1 MKKRMFSLFLALAL
15 CLSLL
20 PATAWAAGET
30 VPSNVTLAGT
40 ALESGK
46 SYVATVDGIT
56 EKTGESVGT
65 NYLTYDNGTLTVF
78 GTVEVSC
85 GESAGLS
92 FYSGTLTLAG
102 DGDLTI
108 AASGSNSAVSGNPY
122 STLIAVNFSGDLTL
136 GSVNAPAVQNVVLN
150 LTTGGDIL
158 ISSAK
163 NSAVNTPQ
171 NPVTLAG
178 KTVTIK
184 GTDETTEAS
193 PANVSTVTAPKLNVT
208 AEDGVTITGSSD
220 YLPLIAD
227 DSNNECAVTLNAGG
241 DVKIVNKGGM
251 AVYGPLTVESA
262 HNVTIGGGG
271 ESLLYSANG
280 VHRINASR
288 TVKMESSGIVCS
300 GTDANGLTITGVE
313 TVDIAGESTSAPV
326 VTGMTLNECGTA
338 TVTRLQ
344 YADTMAP
351 IAYTVTSDIPVLLRN
366 GSNDI
371 EPQLLW
377 DGEYYQKAAVE
388 DVYMEPSSEAAVYY
402 EAGDGY
408 VMFSKT
414 SGGVETGTAN
424 AVLLNASST
433 APIAGNLAE
442 VKVIGENSLDEIQSL
457 DEVGTKVSFTG
468 NGTLH
473 TFFGGSVE
481 PEIADSVAF
490 HGLVCVM
497 TTEASQEQGKLSISM
512 NFTAYGTSDLPPI
525 VWESEE
531 DPGSFVVG
539 TVSSK
544 EAIVTIRLTVSEGAT
559 LTIPEEVPLKIEKS
573 EEISCLTNH
582 GTLINNSTVSLPDA
596 TPADIKGLRLTG
608 SGLVQVPSG
617 TGITY
622 YTNEGVELGNHKME
636 DLDLSGTNADQG
648 SLETDGYHWD
658 ADAKTLTLNG
668 LALTGTLTLPDAS
681 GREIKIVMS
690 KESLVNSVSV
700 SGNYRPTVQITGSAP
715 LTVQS
720 ISGDM
725 SLTVAQGA
733 VLNAMESI
741 NIGASGNT
749 DSIITVN
756 GTLTVKGDSGIRCGQ
771 MVIGADGTVNISG
784 ARGVAVFGVNGSSS
798 GTEHKGAFQIANGGT
813 FTADCTDYNVVVFT
827 GGAEVTKENAET
839 YLVLPDNYLPAGYSI
854 RVVTGESGGNTH
866 YAVTVAQKDA
876 DLTLVSE
883 HITGAGG
890 KMELKYQPT
899 PTPDPEPTPDPDP
912 MPGGG
917 SDDSEPSYSILLTE
931 TKGGVLAVRYKYA
944 SKGDTV
950 TITVTPDAGYE
961 LDALTAE
968 DKNGKELALTDKG
981 DGKYTFPM
989 PGSQVTVTARFKQTD
1004 TGTENPFTDISKNDY
1019 FYDAVLWAVEEG
1031 VTGGTGGG
1039 KFSPNAPCTRAQ
1051 MVTFLWR
1058 ASGSPEIGTA
1068 NPFSDVSSDAYYYD
1082 AVLWAAEQGITG
1094 GTGNGK
1100 FSPDAPCTRAQMAT
1114 FLWRVAGSPTPESGE
1129 NIFADVPADSWYA
1142 QAVQWAYGQK
1152 ITNGTGG
1159 GKFSPDA
1166 ICTRAQMV
1174 QMLKISNQEF
1184 HVAK

>member
-1 MKKRMFSLFLALAL
+1 MKKRMFSLFLALTL
-15 CLSLL
+15 CLGLL
-20 PATAWAAGET
+20 PAAAWAAGIAPERI
-30 VPSNVTLAGT
+30 TLAGT
-40 ALESGK
+40 ALENGK
-46 SYVATVDGIT
+46 SYIAAESGIT
-56 EKTGESVGT
+56 EKPDDSDET
-65 NYLTYDNGTLTVF
+65 NYLTYADGVLTVY

-85 GESAGLS
+85 GEPAGLS

-102 DGDLTI
+102 NGDLTI
-108 AASGSNSAVSGNPY
+108 AASGSNSAVSGSPQ
-122 STLIAVNFSGDLTL
+122 STLTTAEEFSGSITL
-136 GSVNAPAVQNVVLN
+136 GSVNASAVQNVVLD

-158 ISSAK
+158 ISSAE

-171 NPVTLAG
+171 SSITLAG
-178 KTVTIK
+178 KTVTIE
-184 GTDETTEAS
+184 GTAEAS

-208 AEDGVTITGSSD
+208 AEDGVTITGSGAI
-220 YLPLIAD
+220 PLIAD
-227 DSNNECAVTLNAGG
+227 DNGGECAVTLNAGG
-241 DVKIVNKGGM
+241 DVEIVNQSGM
-251 AVYGPLTVESA
+251 AVYGSLTVESA
-262 HNVTIGGGG
+262 HNVTIAGGGD
-271 ESLLYSANG
+271 SLLYSENG
-280 VHRINASR
+280 VHRINASG

-300 GTDANGLTITGVE
+300 GTDANGLTITGAE

-326 VTGMTLNECGTA
+326 VTGMTLNECGAA
-338 TVTRLQ
+338 TVTRLE
-344 YADTMAP
+344 YTDTMAP
-351 IAYTVTSDIPVLLRN
+351 IAYTVTSDLPVLLRN

-377 DGEYYQKAAVE
+377 DGEYYQKDTVE

-414 SGGVETGTAN
+414 SDGTKTGTAN
-424 AVLLNASST
+424 AVLLNAGST
-433 APIAGNLAE
+433 VPIAGNLAE
-442 VKVIGENSLDEIQSL
+442 VKVIGENSLSEIQSL

-497 TTEASQEQGKLSISM
+497 TTEAPQEQEKPSISM

-525 VWESEE
+525 MWESDQ

-544 EAIVTIRLTVSEGAT
+544 EAIATIRLTVSEGAT
-559 LTIPEEVPLKIEKS
+559 LTIPKEVPLKIEKS

-636 DLDLSGTNADQG
+636 NLDLSGTNADQG

-658 ADAKTLTLNG
+658 ANAKTLTLNG

-681 GREIKIVMS
+681 GGEIKIVMS

-700 SGNYRPTVQITGSAP
+700 SGSYRPTVQITGSAP

-741 NIGASGNT
+741 NIGSSGNA

-756 GTLTVKGDSGIRCGQ
+756 GTLTVKGDRGIRCGR
-771 MVIGADGTVNISG
+771 MVVGNTGAVSVSG
-784 ARGVAVFGVNGSSS
+784 AHGVAVFGVNGSS

-813 FTADCTDYNVVVFT
+813 FTADCTDYNVMVFT

-839 YLVLPDNYLPAGYSI
+839 YLLLPDNYLSADYSV
-854 RVVTGESGGNTH
+854 RVVTGGHGSQMQ
-866 YAVTVAQKDA
+866 YAVTVAKQDA
-876 DLTLVSE
+876 DLTLESGSL
-883 HITGAGG
+883 TGAGG

-899 PTPDPEPTPDPDP
+899 PTPAPDPTPDPDP
-912 MPGGG
+912 TPGGG
-917 SDDSEPSYSILLTE
+917 SDDSEPSYPLLLTE
-931 TKGGVLAVRYKYA
+931 TKGGVLAVRFKYA

-968 DKNGKELALTDKG
+968 DKNGKGLALTDKG
-981 DGKYTFPM
+981 DGKYTFTM
-989 PGSQVTVTARFKQTD
+989 PGSKVTVTANFKQISTEA
-1004 TGTENPFTDISKNDY
+1004 ENPFTDISKNDY

-1152 ITNGTGG
+1152 ITNGIGG

>member
-56 EKTGESVGT
+56 EKTGESVET

-122 STLIAVNFSGDLTL
+122 STLTAVNFSGDLTL

-414 SGGVETGTAN
+414 SGSVETGTAN

-559 LTIPEEVPLKIEKS
+559 LTIPEEVPLKIEKN

-827 GGAEVTKENAET
+827 GVLQTKVNRKNEKS
-839 YLVLPDNYLPAGYSI
+839 PAKFT
-854 RVVTGESGGNTH
+854 RP
-866 YAVTVAQKDA
+866 
-876 DLTLVSE
+876 
-883 HITGAGG
+883 
-890 KMELKYQPT
+890 KM
-899 PTPDPEPTPDPDP
+899 
-912 MPGGG
+912 
-917 SDDSEPSYSILLTE
+917 
-931 TKGGVLAVRYKYA
+931 
-944 SKGDTV
+944 
-950 TITVTPDAGYE
+950 
-961 LDALTAE
+961 
-968 DKNGKELALTDKG
+968 
-981 DGKYTFPM
+981 
-989 PGSQVTVTARFKQTD
+989 
-1004 TGTENPFTDISKNDY
+1004 
-1019 FYDAVLWAVEEG
+1019 
-1031 VTGGTGGG
+1031 
-1039 KFSPNAPCTRAQ
+1039 
-1051 MVTFLWR
+1051 
-1058 ASGSPEIGTA
+1058 
-1068 NPFSDVSSDAYYYD
+1068 
-1082 AVLWAAEQGITG
+1082 GIT
-1094 GTGNGK
+1094 K
-1100 FSPDAPCTRAQMAT
+1100 Q
-1114 FLWRVAGSPTPESGE
+1114 AGEKSHRQPG
-1129 NIFADVPADSWYA
+1129 
-1142 QAVQWAYGQK
+1142 
-1152 ITNGTGG
+1152 
-1159 GKFSPDA
+1159 
-1166 ICTRAQMV
+1166 
-1174 QMLKISNQEF
+1174 
-1184 HVAK
+1184 

>member
-1 MKKRMFSLFLALAL
+1 MKKRMFSLFLALTL
-15 CLSLL
+15 CLGLL

-46 SYVATVDGIT
+46 SYIATVDGIT
-56 EKTGESVGT
+56 EKTGESAET
-65 NYLTYDNGTLTVF
+65 NYLTYDNGTLIVI
-78 GTVEVSC
+78 GTVEITC
-85 GESAGLS
+85 DSAGLS
-92 FYSGTLTLAG
+92 FYNGTLTLAG
-102 DGDLTI
+102 NGDLTI
-108 AASGSNSAVSGNPY
+108 AASGSNSAVSGSPQ
-122 STLIAVNFSGDLTL
+122 STLTTAEGFSGSITL
-136 GSVNAPAVQNVVLN
+136 GSVNASAVQNVVLD

-171 NPVTLAG
+171 NPVMLAG

-208 AEDGVTITGSSD
+208 AGDGVTITGSGAI
-220 YLPLIAD
+220 PLIAD
-227 DSNNECAVTLNAGG
+227 DNGGECAVTLNAGG
-241 DVKIVNKGGM
+241 DVEIVNKGGM
-251 AVYGPLTVESA
+251 AVFGPLTVTEA

-271 ESLLYSANG
+271 TSLLYSANG
-280 VHRINASR
+280 VHCINASG

-300 GTDANGLTITGVE
+300 GNDANGLTITGAE

-326 VTGMTLNECGTA
+326 VTGMTLNECGAA

-344 YADTMAP
+344 CSDTMAP
-351 IAYTVTSDIPVLLRN
+351 IASTVTSDIPVLLRN

-377 DGEYYQKAAVE
+377 DGEYYQKAAVD

-414 SGGVETGTAN
+414 SDGTKTGTAN
-424 AVLLNASST
+424 AVLLNAGST

-442 VKVIGENSLDEIQSL
+442 VKVIGENSLSEIQSL

-497 TTEASQEQGKLSISM
+497 TTEAPQEQEKPSISM

-525 VWESEE
+525 MWESDQ

-559 LTIPEEVPLKIEKS
+559 LTIPKEVPLKIEKS

-617 TGITY
+617 TSITY

-636 DLDLSGTNADQG
+636 NLDLSSADADQG
-648 SLETDGYHWD
+648 DLKIDGYHWD
-658 ADAKTLTLNG
+658 NADRTLTLNG

-700 SGNYRPTVQITGSAP
+700 SGSYRPTVHITGSAP

-733 VLNAMESI
+733 VLNAMERI
-741 NIGASGNT
+741 NIGSSGNA

-771 MVIGADGTVNISG
+771 MVTGADGTVNISG
-784 ARGVAVFGVNGSSS
+784 ACGVAVFGVNGSS
-798 GTEHKGAFQIANGGT
+798 GTEYKGAFQIANGGT
-813 FTADCTDYNVVVFT
+813 FTADCTDYNVMVFT
-827 GGAEVTKENAET
+827 GGAAVTKENAET
-839 YLVLPDNYLPAGYSI
+839 YLVLPDNYLPAGHSI
-854 RVVTGESGGNTH
+854 RVVTGESGGDTH

-961 LDALTAE
+961 LDTLTAA

-981 DGKYTFPM
+981 DGKYTFTM
-989 PGSQVTVTARFKQTD
+989 PGSKVTVTARFKQTD

-1031 VTGGTGGG
+1031 ITSGTSDTT
-1039 KFSPNAPCTRAQ
+1039 FSPNVSCTRAQ

-1058 ASGSPEIGTA
+1058 VSGFPKASIT
-1068 NPFSDVSSDAYYYD
+1068 NPFTDVSADAYYYD
-1082 AVLWAAEQGITG
+1082 AVLWAVEQGITG
-1094 GTGNGK
+1094 GTGDGK

-1114 FLWRVAGSPTPESGE
+1114 FLWRAAGSPAPASNVSAFT
-1129 NIFADVPADSWYA
+1129 DVPEGSWYA
-1142 QAVQWAYGQK
+1142 KAVQWAYEQN
-1152 ITNGTGG
+1152 ITNGTGD

-1166 ICTRAQMV
+1166 TCTRAQMV

>member
-1 MKKRMFSLFLALAL
+1 M
-15 CLSLL
+15 
-20 PATAWAAGET
+20 
-30 VPSNVTLAGT
+30 
-40 ALESGK
+40 ESGK
-46 SYVATVDGIT
+46 SYIATVDGIT
-56 EKTGESVGT
+56 EKTGESTET
-65 NYLTYDNGTLTVF
+65 NYLTYDNGTLIVI
-78 GTVEVSC
+78 GTVEITC
-85 GESAGLS
+85 DSAGLS
-92 FYSGTLTLAG
+92 FYNGTLTLAG
-102 DGDLTI
+102 NGDLTI
-108 AASGSNSAVSGNPY
+108 AASGSNSAVSGSPQ
-122 STLIAVNFSGDLTL
+122 STLTTAEGFSGSITL
-136 GSVNAPAVQNVVLN
+136 GSVNAPAVQNVVLD

-158 ISSAK
+158 ISSAE

-171 NPVTLAG
+171 NPVMLAG

-208 AEDGVTITGSSD
+208 AEDGVTITGSSG

-241 DVKIVNKGGM
+241 DVAIVNQSGM

-262 HNVTIGGGG
+262 HNVTIAGGGD
-271 ESLLYSANG
+271 SLLYSENG
-280 VHRINASR
+280 VHCINASG

-300 GTDANGLTITGVE
+300 GTDANGLTITGAE
-313 TVDIAGESTSAPV
+313 TVDIAGESAAAPV
-326 VTGMTLNECGTA
+326 VTGMTLNECGA
-338 TVTRLQ
+338 AFVTRLGSSEPCIV
-344 YADTMAP
+344 P
-351 IAYTVTSDIPVLLRN
+351 IAYTVISDLPVLLRN

-414 SGGVETGTAN
+414 SDGTKTGTAN

-433 APIAGNLAE
+433 DPIAGNLAE
-442 VKVIGENSLDEIQSL
+442 VKVIGENSLAEIQSL

-497 TTEASQEQGKLSISM
+497 TTEASQEQEKTSISM
-512 NFTAYGTSDLPPI
+512 KFTAYGTSDLPPI
-525 VWESEE
+525 VRESEE

-559 LTIPEEVPLKIEKS
+559 LTIPKEVPLKIEKS
-573 EEISCLTNH
+573 AEISCLTNH

-617 TGITY
+617 TSITY

-636 DLDLSGTNADQG
+636 NLDLSSANADQG
-648 SLETDGYHWD
+648 DLETDGYHWD
-658 ADAKTLTLNG
+658 NANRTLTLNG

-681 GREIKIVMS
+681 GGEIKIAVN

-700 SGNYRPTVQITGSAP
+700 SGTYRPTVQITGSAP

-720 ISGDM
+720 ISRDM

-741 NIGASGNT
+741 NIGSSGNA

-756 GTLTVKGDSGIRCGQ
+756 GTLTVKGDSGIRCGR
-771 MVIGADGTVNISG
+771 MVVGDTGAVSVSG
-784 ARGVAVFGVNGSSS
+784 ARGVAVFGVNGSS
-798 GTEHKGAFQIANGGT
+798 GTEHKGAFQIENGGT

-899 PTPDPEPTPDPDP
+899 PTPDPDPA
-912 MPGGG
+912 PGGG

-981 DGKYTFPM
+981 DGKYTFTM
-989 PGSQVTVTARFKQTD
+989 PGSKVTVTARFKQTD

-1019 FYDAVLWAVEEG
+1019 FYDAVLWAVKEG
-1031 VTGGTGGG
+1031 ITSGTSDTT
-1039 KFSPNAPCTRAQ
+1039 FSPNVSCNRAQ

-1082 AVLWAAEQGITG
+1082 AVLWATGRGITG

-1114 FLWRVAGSPTPESGE
+1114 FLWRANGSPEVTGTPPFS
-1129 NIFADVPADSWYA
+1129 DVSSRTYYN
-1142 QAVQWAYGQK
+1142 AVLWAYEQK

-1166 ICTRAQMV
+1166 PCTRAQMV
-1174 QMLKISNQEF
+1174 QMLKNASD
-1184 HVAK
+1184 VA

>member
-1 MKKRMFSLFLALAL
+1 M
-15 CLSLL
+15 
-20 PATAWAAGET
+20 
-30 VPSNVTLAGT
+30 
-40 ALESGK
+40 ESGK
-46 SYVATVDGIT
+46 SYIATVDGIT
-56 EKTGESVGT
+56 EKTGESAET
-65 NYLTYDNGTLTVF
+65 NYLTYDNGTLIVI
-78 GTVEVSC
+78 GTVEITC
-85 GESAGLS
+85 DSAGLS
-92 FYSGTLTLAG
+92 FYNGTLTLAG
-102 DGDLTI
+102 NGDLTI
-108 AASGSNSAVSGNPY
+108 AASGSNSAVSGSPQ
-122 STLIAVNFSGDLTL
+122 STLTTAEGFSGSITL
-136 GSVNAPAVQNVVLN
+136 GSVNAPAVQNVVLD

-171 NPVTLAG
+171 NPVMLAG

-208 AEDGVTITGSSD
+208 AEDGVTITGSSG

-241 DVKIVNKGGM
+241 DVAIVNQSGM

-262 HNVTIGGGG
+262 HNVTIAGGGD
-271 ESLLYSANG
+271 SLLYSENG
-280 VHRINASR
+280 VHCINASG

-300 GTDANGLTITGVE
+300 GTDANGLTITGAE
-313 TVDIAGESTSAPV
+313 TVDIAGESAAAPV
-326 VTGMTLNECGTA
+326 VTGMTLNECGA
-338 TVTRLQ
+338 AFVTRLGSSEPCIV
-344 YADTMAP
+344 P
-351 IAYTVTSDIPVLLRN
+351 IAYTVISDLPVLLRN

-414 SGGVETGTAN
+414 SDGTKTGTAN

-433 APIAGNLAE
+433 DPIAGNLAE
-442 VKVIGENSLDEIQSL
+442 VKVIGENSLAEIQSL

-497 TTEASQEQGKLSISM
+497 TTEAPQEQEKPSISM

-525 VWESEE
+525 MWESDQ

-559 LTIPEEVPLKIEKS
+559 LTIPKEVPLKIEKS
-573 EEISCLTNH
+573 AEISCLTNH

-617 TGITY
+617 TSITY

-636 DLDLSGTNADQG
+636 NLDLSSADADQG
-648 SLETDGYHWD
+648 DLKIDGYHWD
-658 ADAKTLTLNG
+658 NADRTLTLNG

-681 GREIKIVMS
+681 GGEIKIAVN

-700 SGNYRPTVQITGSAP
+700 SGTYRPTVQITGSAP

-720 ISGDM
+720 ISRDM

-741 NIGASGNT
+741 NIGSSGNA

-756 GTLTVKGDSGIRCGQ
+756 GTLTVKGDSGIRCGR
-771 MVIGADGTVNISG
+771 MVVGDTGAVSVSG
-784 ARGVAVFGVNGSSS
+784 ARGVAVFGVNGSS
-798 GTEHKGAFQIANGGT
+798 GTEHKGAFQIENGGT

-899 PTPDPEPTPDPDP
+899 PTPDPDPA
-912 MPGGG
+912 PGGG

-981 DGKYTFPM
+981 DGKYTFTM
-989 PGSQVTVTARFKQTD
+989 PGSKVTVTARFKQTD

-1019 FYDAVLWAVEEG
+1019 FYDAVLWAVKEG
-1031 VTGGTGGG
+1031 ITSGTSDTT
-1039 KFSPNAPCTRAQ
+1039 FSPNVSCNRAQ

-1082 AVLWAAEQGITG
+1082 AVLWATGRGITG

-1114 FLWRVAGSPTPESGE
+1114 FLWRANGSPEVTGTPPFS
-1129 NIFADVPADSWYA
+1129 DVSSRTYYN
-1142 QAVQWAYGQK
+1142 AVLWAYEQK

-1166 ICTRAQMV
+1166 PCTRAQMV
-1174 QMLKISNQEF
+1174 QMLKNASD
-1184 HVAK
+1184 VA

>member
-1 MKKRMFSLFLALAL
+1 MKKRMFSLFLALTL
-15 CLSLL
+15 CLGLL

-46 SYVATVDGIT
+46 SYIATVDGIT
-56 EKTGESVGT
+56 EKTGESAET
-65 NYLTYDNGTLTVF
+65 NYLTYDNGTLIVI
-78 GTVEVSC
+78 GTVEITC
-85 GESAGLS
+85 DSAGLS
-92 FYSGTLTLAG
+92 FYNGTLTLAG
-102 DGDLTI
+102 NGDLTI
-108 AASGSNSAVSGNPY
+108 AASGSNSAVSGSPQ
-122 STLIAVNFSGDLTL
+122 STLTTAEGFSGSITL
-136 GSVNAPAVQNVVLN
+136 GSVNASAVQNVVLD

-171 NPVTLAG
+171 NPVMLAG

-208 AEDGVTITGSSD
+208 AGDGVTITGSGAI
-220 YLPLIAD
+220 PLIAD
-227 DSNNECAVTLNAGG
+227 DNGGECAVTLNAGG
-241 DVKIVNKGGM
+241 DVEIVNKGGM
-251 AVYGPLTVESA
+251 AVFGPLTVTEA

-271 ESLLYSANG
+271 TSLLYSANG
-280 VHRINASR
+280 VHCINASG

-300 GTDANGLTITGVE
+300 GNDANGLTITGAE

-326 VTGMTLNECGTA
+326 VTGMTLNECGAA

-344 YADTMAP
+344 CSDTMAP
-351 IAYTVTSDIPVLLRN
+351 IASTVTSDIPVLLRN

-377 DGEYYQKAAVE
+377 DGEYYQKAAVD

-414 SGGVETGTAN
+414 SDGTKTGTAN
-424 AVLLNASST
+424 AVLLNAGST

-442 VKVIGENSLDEIQSL
+442 VKVIGENSLSEIQSL

-559 LTIPEEVPLKIEKS
+559 LTIPKEVPLKIEKS

-733 VLNAMESI
+733 VLNAMERI
-741 NIGASGNT
+741 NIGSSGNA

-771 MVIGADGTVNISG
+771 MVTGADGTVNISG
-784 ARGVAVFGVNGSSS
+784 ACGVAVFGVNGSS
-798 GTEHKGAFQIANGGT
+798 GTEYKGAFQIANGGT
-813 FTADCTDYNVVVFT
+813 FTADCTDYNVMVFT
-827 GGAEVTKENAET
+827 GGAAVTKENAET
-839 YLVLPDNYLPAGYSI
+839 YLVLPDNYLPAGHSI
-854 RVVTGESGGNTH
+854 RVVTGESGGDTH

-961 LDALTAE
+961 LDTLTAA

-981 DGKYTFPM
+981 DGKYTFTM
-989 PGSQVTVTARFKQTD
+989 PGSKVTVTARFKQTD

-1031 VTGGTGGG
+1031 ITSGTSDTT
-1039 KFSPNAPCTRAQ
+1039 FSPNVSCTRAQ

-1058 ASGSPEIGTA
+1058 VSGFPKASIT
-1068 NPFSDVSSDAYYYD
+1068 NPFTDVSADAYYYD
-1082 AVLWAAEQGITG
+1082 AVLWAVEQGITG
-1094 GTGNGK
+1094 GTGDGK

-1114 FLWRVAGSPTPESGE
+1114 FLWRAAGSPAPASNVSAFT
-1129 NIFADVPADSWYA
+1129 DVPEGSWYA
-1142 QAVQWAYGQK
+1142 KAVQWAYEQN
-1152 ITNGTGG
+1152 ITNGTGD

-1166 ICTRAQMV
+1166 TCTRAQMV

-1184 HVAK
+1184 HVVK

>member
-1 MKKRMFSLFLALAL
+1 MKKRMFSLFLALTL
-15 CLSLL
+15 CLGLL

-46 SYVATVDGIT
+46 SYIATVDGIT
-56 EKTGESVGT
+56 EKTGESAET
-65 NYLTYDNGTLTVF
+65 NYLTYDNGTLIVI
-78 GTVEVSC
+78 GTVEITC
-85 GESAGLS
+85 DSAGLS
-92 FYSGTLTLAG
+92 FYNGTLTLAG
-102 DGDLTI
+102 NGDLTI
-108 AASGSNSAVSGNPY
+108 AASGSNSAVSGSPQ
-122 STLIAVNFSGDLTL
+122 STLTTAEGFSGSITL
-136 GSVNAPAVQNVVLN
+136 GSVNASAVQNVVLD

-171 NPVTLAG
+171 NPVMLAG

-208 AEDGVTITGSSD
+208 AGDGVTITGSGAI
-220 YLPLIAD
+220 PLIAD
-227 DSNNECAVTLNAGG
+227 DNGGECAVTLNAGG
-241 DVKIVNKGGM
+241 DVEIVNKGGM
-251 AVYGPLTVESA
+251 AVFGPLTVTEA

-271 ESLLYSANG
+271 TSLLYSANG
-280 VHRINASR
+280 VHCINASG

-300 GTDANGLTITGVE
+300 GNDANGLTITGAE
-313 TVDIAGESTSAPV
+313 TVNIAGESTSAPV
-326 VTGMTLNECGTA
+326 VTGMTLNECGAA

-344 YADTMAP
+344 CSDTMAP
-351 IAYTVTSDIPVLLRN
+351 IASTVTSDIPVLLRN

-377 DGEYYQKAAVE
+377 DGEYYQKAAVD

-414 SGGVETGTAN
+414 SDGTKTGTAN
-424 AVLLNASST
+424 AVLLNAGST

-442 VKVIGENSLDEIQSL
+442 VKVIGENSLSEIQSL

-497 TTEASQEQGKLSISM
+497 TTEAPQEQEKPSISM

-525 VWESEE
+525 MWESDQ

-559 LTIPEEVPLKIEKS
+559 LTIPKEVPLKIEKS

-617 TGITY
+617 TSITY

-636 DLDLSGTNADQG
+636 NLDLSSADADQG
-648 SLETDGYHWD
+648 DLKIDGYHWD
-658 ADAKTLTLNG
+658 NADRTLTLNG

-681 GREIKIVMS
+681 GGEVKIVMS

-700 SGNYRPTVQITGSAP
+700 SGSYRPTVHITGSAP

-733 VLNAMESI
+733 VLNAMERI
-741 NIGASGNT
+741 NIGSSGNA

-771 MVIGADGTVNISG
+771 MVTGADGTVNISG
-784 ARGVAVFGVNGSSS
+784 ACGVAVFGVNGSS
-798 GTEHKGAFQIANGGT
+798 GTEYKGAFQIANGGT
-813 FTADCTDYNVVVFT
+813 FTADCTDYNVMVFT
-827 GGAEVTKENAET
+827 GGAAVTKENAET
-839 YLVLPDNYLPAGYSI
+839 YLVLPDNYLPAGHSI
-854 RVVTGESGGNTH
+854 RVVTGESGGDTH

-899 PTPDPEPTPDPDP
+899 VSPAIPSSSLKQRAAFWPSGTNMLPRATP
-912 MPGGG
+912 
-917 SDDSEPSYSILLTE
+917 
-931 TKGGVLAVRYKYA
+931 
-944 SKGDTV
+944 
-950 TITVTPDAGYE
+950 
-961 LDALTAE
+961 
-968 DKNGKELALTDKG
+968 
-981 DGKYTFPM
+981 
-989 PGSQVTVTARFKQTD
+989 
-1004 TGTENPFTDISKNDY
+1004 
-1019 FYDAVLWAVEEG
+1019 
-1031 VTGGTGGG
+1031 
-1039 KFSPNAPCTRAQ
+1039 
-1051 MVTFLWR
+1051 
-1058 ASGSPEIGTA
+1058 
-1068 NPFSDVSSDAYYYD
+1068 
-1082 AVLWAAEQGITG
+1082 
-1094 GTGNGK
+1094 
-1100 FSPDAPCTRAQMAT
+1100 
-1114 FLWRVAGSPTPESGE
+1114 
-1129 NIFADVPADSWYA
+1129 
-1142 QAVQWAYGQK
+1142 
-1152 ITNGTGG
+1152 
-1159 GKFSPDA
+1159 
-1166 ICTRAQMV
+1166 
-1174 QMLKISNQEF
+1174 
-1184 HVAK
+1184 

>member
-56 EKTGESVGT
+56 EKTGESVET

-122 STLIAVNFSGDLTL
+122 STLTAVNFSGDLTL

-408 VMFSKT
+408 VMFS
-414 SGGVETGTAN
+414 
-424 AVLLNASST
+424 AVSK
-433 APIAGNLAE
+433 P
-442 VKVIGENSLDEIQSL
+442 
-457 DEVGTKVSFTG
+457 
-468 NGTLH
+468 
-473 TFFGGSVE
+473 E
-481 PEIADSVAF
+481 P
-490 HGLVCVM
+490 
-497 TTEASQEQGKLSISM
+497 
-512 NFTAYGTSDLPPI
+512 
-525 VWESEE
+525 
-531 DPGSFVVG
+531 
-539 TVSSK
+539 
-544 EAIVTIRLTVSEGAT
+544 
-559 LTIPEEVPLKIEKS
+559 
-573 EEISCLTNH
+573 
-582 GTLINNSTVSLPDA
+582 
-596 TPADIKGLRLTG
+596 
-608 SGLVQVPSG
+608 
-617 TGITY
+617 
-622 YTNEGVELGNHKME
+622 
-636 DLDLSGTNADQG
+636 
-648 SLETDGYHWD
+648 
-658 ADAKTLTLNG
+658 
-668 LALTGTLTLPDAS
+668 
-681 GREIKIVMS
+681 
-690 KESLVNSVSV
+690 
-700 SGNYRPTVQITGSAP
+700 
-715 LTVQS
+715 
-720 ISGDM
+720 
-725 SLTVAQGA
+725 
-733 VLNAMESI
+733 
-741 NIGASGNT
+741 
-749 DSIITVN
+749 
-756 GTLTVKGDSGIRCGQ
+756 
-771 MVIGADGTVNISG
+771 
-784 ARGVAVFGVNGSSS
+784 
-798 GTEHKGAFQIANGGT
+798 
-813 FTADCTDYNVVVFT
+813 
-827 GGAEVTKENAET
+827 
-839 YLVLPDNYLPAGYSI
+839 
-854 RVVTGESGGNTH
+854 
-866 YAVTVAQKDA
+866 
-876 DLTLVSE
+876 
-883 HITGAGG
+883 
-890 KMELKYQPT
+890 PT
-899 PTPDPEPTPDPDP
+899 P
-912 MPGGG
+912 
-917 SDDSEPSYSILLTE
+917 
-931 TKGGVLAVRYKYA
+931 
-944 SKGDTV
+944 
-950 TITVTPDAGYE
+950 
-961 LDALTAE
+961 
-968 DKNGKELALTDKG
+968 
-981 DGKYTFPM
+981 F
-989 PGSQVTVTARFKQTD
+989 
-1004 TGTENPFTDISKNDY
+1004 
-1019 FYDAVLWAVEEG
+1019 
-1031 VTGGTGGG
+1031 
-1039 KFSPNAPCTRAQ
+1039 C
-1051 MVTFLWR
+1051 
-1058 ASGSPEIGTA
+1058 
-1068 NPFSDVSSDAYYYD
+1068 
-1082 AVLWAAEQGITG
+1082 
-1094 GTGNGK
+1094 
-1100 FSPDAPCTRAQMAT
+1100 
-1114 FLWRVAGSPTPESGE
+1114 
-1129 NIFADVPADSWYA
+1129 
-1142 QAVQWAYGQK
+1142 
-1152 ITNGTGG
+1152 
-1159 GKFSPDA
+1159 
-1166 ICTRAQMV
+1166 
-1174 QMLKISNQEF
+1174 
-1184 HVAK
+1184 

>member
-1 MKKRMFSLFLALAL
+1 MKKRMFSLFLALTL
-15 CLSLL
+15 CLGLL

-46 SYVATVDGIT
+46 SYIATVDGIT
-56 EKTGESVGT
+56 EKTGESAET
-65 NYLTYDNGTLTVF
+65 NYLTYDNGTLIVI
-78 GTVEVSC
+78 GTVEITC
-85 GESAGLS
+85 DSAGLS
-92 FYSGTLTLAG
+92 FYNGTLTLAG
-102 DGDLTI
+102 NGDLTI
-108 AASGSNSAVSGNPY
+108 AASGSNSAVSGSPQ
-122 STLIAVNFSGDLTL
+122 STLTTAEGFSGSITL
-136 GSVNAPAVQNVVLN
+136 GSVNASAVQNVVLD

-171 NPVTLAG
+171 NPVMLAG

-208 AEDGVTITGSSD
+208 AGDGVTITGSGAI
-220 YLPLIAD
+220 PLIAD
-227 DSNNECAVTLNAGG
+227 DNGGECAVTLNAGG
-241 DVKIVNKGGM
+241 DVEIVNKGGM
-251 AVYGPLTVESA
+251 AVFGPLTVTEA

-271 ESLLYSANG
+271 TSLLYSANG
-280 VHRINASR
+280 VHCINASG

-300 GTDANGLTITGVE
+300 GNDANGLTITGAE

-326 VTGMTLNECGTA
+326 VTGMTLNECGAA

-344 YADTMAP
+344 CSDTMAP
-351 IAYTVTSDIPVLLRN
+351 IASTVTSDIPVLLRN

-377 DGEYYQKAAVE
+377 DGEYYQKAAVD

-414 SGGVETGTAN
+414 SDGTKTGTAN
-424 AVLLNASST
+424 AVLLNAGST

-442 VKVIGENSLDEIQSL
+442 VKVIGENSLSEIQSL

-497 TTEASQEQGKLSISM
+497 TTEAPQEQEKPSISM

-525 VWESEE
+525 MWESDQ

-559 LTIPEEVPLKIEKS
+559 LTIPKEVPLKIEKS

-617 TGITY
+617 TSITY

-636 DLDLSGTNADQG
+636 NLDLSSADADQG
-648 SLETDGYHWD
+648 DLKIDGYHWD
-658 ADAKTLTLNG
+658 NADRTLTLNG

-681 GREIKIVMS
+681 GGEIKIVMS

-700 SGNYRPTVQITGSAP
+700 SGSYRPTVHITGSAP

-961 LDALTAE
+961 LDTLTAA

-981 DGKYTFPM
+981 DGKYTFTM
-989 PGSQVTVTARFKQTD
+989 PGSKVTVTARFKQTD

-1068 NPFSDVSSDAYYYD
+1068 NPF
-1082 AVLWAAEQGITG
+1082 
-1094 GTGNGK
+1094 
-1100 FSPDAPCTRAQMAT
+1100 
-1114 FLWRVAGSPTPESGE
+1114 
-1129 NIFADVPADSWYA
+1129 FADVPADSWYA

>member
-1 MKKRMFSLFLALAL
+1 MKKRMFSLFLALTL
-15 CLSLL
+15 CLGLL

-46 SYVATVDGIT
+46 SYIATVDGIT
-56 EKTGESVGT
+56 EKTGESAET
-65 NYLTYDNGTLTVF
+65 NYLTYDNGTLIVI
-78 GTVEVSC
+78 GTVEITC
-85 GESAGLS
+85 DSAGLS
-92 FYSGTLTLAG
+92 FYNGTLTLAG
-102 DGDLTI
+102 NGDLTI
-108 AASGSNSAVSGNPY
+108 AASGSNSAVSGSPQ
-122 STLIAVNFSGDLTL
+122 STLTTAEGFSGSITL
-136 GSVNAPAVQNVVLN
+136 GSVNASAVQNVVLD

-171 NPVTLAG
+171 NPVMLAG

-193 PANVSTVTAPKLNVT
+193 PANVSTVTAPPLTVT
-208 AEDGVTITGSSD
+208 AGDGVTITGSGAI
-220 YLPLIAD
+220 PLIAD
-227 DSNNECAVTLNAGG
+227 DNGGECAVTLNAGG
-241 DVKIVNKGGM
+241 DVEIVNKGGM
-251 AVYGPLTVESA
+251 AVFGPLTVTEA

-271 ESLLYSANG
+271 TSLLYSANG
-280 VHRINASR
+280 VHCINASG

-300 GTDANGLTITGVE
+300 GNDANGLTITGAE

-326 VTGMTLNECGTA
+326 VTGMTLNECGAA

-344 YADTMAP
+344 CSDTMAP
-351 IAYTVTSDIPVLLRN
+351 IASTVTSDIPVLLRN

-377 DGEYYQKAAVE
+377 DGEYYQKAAVD

-414 SGGVETGTAN
+414 SDGTKTGTAN
-424 AVLLNASST
+424 AVLLNAGST

-442 VKVIGENSLDEIQSL
+442 VKVIGENSLSEIQSL

-497 TTEASQEQGKLSISM
+497 TTEAPQEQEKPSISM

-525 VWESEE
+525 MWESDQ

-559 LTIPEEVPLKIEKS
+559 LTIPKEVPLKIEKS

-617 TGITY
+617 TSITY

-636 DLDLSGTNADQG
+636 NLDLSSADADQG
-648 SLETDGYHWD
+648 DLKIDGYHWD
-658 ADAKTLTLNG
+658 NADRTLTLNG

-681 GREIKIVMS
+681 GGEIKIVMS

-700 SGNYRPTVQITGSAP
+700 SGSYRPTVHITGSAP

-771 MVIGADGTVNISG
+771 MVTGADGTVNISG
-784 ARGVAVFGVNGSSS
+784 ACGVAVFGVNGSS
-798 GTEHKGAFQIANGGT
+798 GTEYKGAFQIANGGT
-813 FTADCTDYNVVVFT
+813 FTADCTDYNVMVFT
-827 GGAEVTKENAET
+827 GGAAVTKENAET
-839 YLVLPDNYLPAGYSI
+839 YLVLPDNYLPAGHSI
-854 RVVTGESGGNTH
+854 RVVTGESGGDTH

-1031 VTGGTGGG
+1031 ITSGTSDTT
-1039 KFSPNAPCTRAQ
+1039 FSPNVSCTRAQ

-1058 ASGSPEIGTA
+1058 VSGFPKASIT
-1068 NPFSDVSSDAYYYD
+1068 NPFTDVSADAYYYD
-1082 AVLWAAEQGITG
+1082 AVLWAVEQGITG
-1094 GTGNGK
+1094 GTGDGK

-1114 FLWRVAGSPTPESGE
+1114 FLWRAAGSPAPASNVSAFT
-1129 NIFADVPADSWYA
+1129 DVPEGSWYA
-1142 QAVQWAYGQK
+1142 KAVQWAYEQN
-1152 ITNGTGG
+1152 ITNGTGD

-1166 ICTRAQMV
+1166 TCTRAQMV